1 MASYQSIAPVL
12 CMLALLF
19 YGGNALHH
27 DSVLKT
33 TLYIKQSFAK
43 DQRTLGDGTVIINW
57 PIKDGPGAAANTIG
71 HAEGLTTLANEPS
84 HFWVTI
90 MDMVFDRGSH
100 AGSSLQVMG
109 LHGSKKDL
117 PQSQWSVMGGTGQLT
132 MARGIIKYNI
142 TQEDSSS
149 RTFELYIYVYYTT
162 ILTIYYHDLY
172 VAIHLNARFLDKI
185 K

>member
-1 MASYQSIAPVL
+1 MASYHSIAPVL

-19 YGGNALHH
+19 YGGNALH

-84 HFWVTI
+84 HFWVTC
-90 MDMVFDRGSH
+90 H

-162 ILTIYYHDLY
+162 ILAFSDTRG
-172 VAIHLNARFLDKI
+172 NP
-185 K
+185 